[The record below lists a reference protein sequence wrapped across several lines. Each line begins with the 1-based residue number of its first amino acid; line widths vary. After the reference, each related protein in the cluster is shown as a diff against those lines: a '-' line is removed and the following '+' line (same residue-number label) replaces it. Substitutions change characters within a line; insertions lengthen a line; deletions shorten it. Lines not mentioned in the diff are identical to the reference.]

1 MANRGLEA
9 LAAVPLFEGLSG
21 RHLRHVRDLGD
32 EAFFMKGASL
42 VRQGDEGDTFFV
54 LLEGQAKVV
63 RGGKT
68 INTLI
73 PGDHFGEI
81 SLLDGGER
89 TASVVADTPVTCLVI
104 DRKKFTKALSK
115 EPAMSKALLKSMAK
129 MIRRT
134 DRSLGG

>member
-9 LAAVPLFEGLSG
+9 LATVPLFEGLTG
-21 RHLRHVRDLGD
+21 RHLRHVHNLAE
-32 EAFFMKGASL
+32 EASFMKGAQL
-42 VRQGDEGDTFFV
+42 VKQGDDGDTFFV
-54 LLEGQAKVV
+54 ILEGQAKVV

-104 DRKKFTKALSK
+104 DRKKFTKVLSK
-115 EPAMSKALLKSMAK
+115 EPQMSKALLKSMAR

-134 DRSLGG
+134 DRSLAE